1 MSVIPLD
8 VPKRQVKWLDKI
20 IDISRLLLET
30 HQGPHS
36 RRHQHH
42 RELEGP
48 KDPALLERAPARLP
62 AARTAGIPRLKAK
75 DHKCTWQ
82 VTPCPAHGS
91 EHRHFPGKRAPH
103 FSPPALLL
111 SPGGRGGWATNFER
125 ELYFQVNQEPG
136 FHNHVVFDEPPKEIP
151 GHPGMW
157 TRPETCSEGGVAARK
172 GALSLGAQ

>member
-1 MSVIPLD
+1 MPDFGAHRAKQKPSRSLD
-8 VPKRQVKWLDKI
+8 PV
-20 IDISRLLLET
+20 S
-30 HQGPHS
+30 
-36 RRHQHH
+36 
-42 RELEGP
+42 
-48 KDPALLERAPARLP
+48 
-62 AARTAGIPRLKAK
+62 LKAL
-75 DHKCTWQ
+75 Q
-82 VTPCPAHGS
+82 N
-91 EHRHFPGKRAPH
+91 
-103 FSPPALLL
+103 